1 MTESLILLQEAYS
14 EVGIKDRLGW
24 RKSEILKRVLNDPTD
39 VVARREIGCCLWLI
53 STWSRSHR
61 NSLYTCY
68 SYCCLRNLCVN
79 VLQRCVSCL

>member
-53 STWSRSHR
+53 ST
-61 NSLYTCY
+61 
-68 SYCCLRNLCVN
+68 
-79 VLQRCVSCL
+79 